1 MSIFIRTAASLLC
14 LATTPSFAAG
24 GVLSPEGFASVRF
37 GMKIEDV
44 EVALKQRATEPY
56 AKTGCD
62 YAEFKKYP
70 GLRFMIEDGVVT
82 RADARKGVKNSAG
95 VSVGMSL
102 EAVKARFRTASIQP
116 HKYDDEG
123 HYVILSTEDGRSAIL
138 LEESKGR
145 VTAVRAGRKPS
156 VEYVEGC
163 L

>member
-1 MSIFIRTAASLLC
+1 MHIVIRTVASLLC
-14 LATTPSFAAG
+14 LATAPSFAAG
-24 GVLSPEGFASVRF
+24 GVLSPEGYGSVRF
-37 GMKIEDV
+37 GMNIEDV
-44 EVALKQRATEPY
+44 EAALKQRATEPY
-56 AKTGCD
+56 TKTGCD
-62 YAEFKKYP
+62 YAEFKRYP

-82 RADARKGVKNSAG
+82 RADARKGVKNSAK

-102 EAVKARFRTASIQP
+102 KTVKARFPAASIQP

-123 HYVILSTEDGRSAIL
+123 HYVILSTEDGSSAIV

-156 VEYVEGC
+156 VQYVEGC

>member
-1 MSIFIRTAASLLC
+1 MSVVIRTIASLLC
-14 LATTPSFAAG
+14 LANAPSFAAG
-24 GVLSPEGFASVRF
+24 GVLSPEGYGSVRF

-44 EVALKQRATEPY
+44 EAALKQRATESY
-56 AKTGCD
+56 TKTGCD

-82 RADARKGVKNSAG
+82 RADARKGVKNSAA
-95 VSVGMSL
+95 VSEGMSL
-102 EAVKARFRTASIQP
+102 EAVRARFRTASIQP
-116 HKYDDEG
+116 HKYDDDG
-123 HYVILSTEDGRSAIL
+123 HYVILSTEDGRSAIV